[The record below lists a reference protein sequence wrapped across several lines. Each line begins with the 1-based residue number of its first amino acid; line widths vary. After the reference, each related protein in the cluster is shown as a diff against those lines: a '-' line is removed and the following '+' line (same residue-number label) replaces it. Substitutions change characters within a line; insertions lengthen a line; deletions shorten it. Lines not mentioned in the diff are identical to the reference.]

1 LDCSKYLVNRQIIVS
16 RELTKIN
23 ETLVVLP
30 NMSQTCLI
38 KPIGEFV
45 VVVIPDIDRGERQRQ
60 TEDTQKEALNL
71 FSVLA
76 AAPGIS
82 EDLAI
87 ELTAL
92 KLALTPT
99 DARKA
104 IKKAKI
110 LVKQQNK

>member
-1 LDCSKYLVNRQIIVS
+1 
-16 RELTKIN
+16 
-23 ETLVVLP
+23 
-30 NMSQTCLI
+30 M
-38 KPIGEFV
+38 
-45 VVVIPDIDRGERQRQ
+45 VIPEIDRGERQRQ
-60 TEDTQKEALNL
+60 TIEIQQNALNL

-110 LVKQQNK
+110 LVKQKNK